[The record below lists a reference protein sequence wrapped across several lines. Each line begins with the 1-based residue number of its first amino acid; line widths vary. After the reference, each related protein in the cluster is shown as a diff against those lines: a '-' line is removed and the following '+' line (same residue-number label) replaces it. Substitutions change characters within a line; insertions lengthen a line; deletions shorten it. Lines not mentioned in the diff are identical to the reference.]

1 MKYIIVCLLLVV
13 SWTMA
18 EKVSAP
24 AQVVGENP
32 AYNDIIGPQPT
43 TQLMTPEIT
52 ELQKKMDE
60 AMASGNYILAREYDR
75 QISDL
80 RNPPSDVNR
89 TECPNEVHAAV
100 PNGNDPVPFFWGTDR
115 LICPGQLRDF
125 AVDYDTNGTMYVV
138 VSQPDSTLRLYR
150 STDHGVNWTNIVY
163 YWHTPKD
170 YYTKV
175 GLVVTQGDSGFIH
188 MYMRYNANGGNLYY
202 IRASKTN
209 PSGSFISGNIGAT
222 ADTIDDFSICEDN
235 YNPNYYLYCL
245 YANEHR
251 SGNANAKFL
260 RSLTYGR
267 TWVDTTDWGNAW
279 DPSISFVSL
288 TNLLTAQRLPTGVS
302 ISGYRIYFE
311 RNTYLGQPGAWGS
324 TIGVAGDSFPAWR
337 PSVAAS
343 NTRPDSLATVWIL
356 YTHSYNGTAD
366 LDMDYAYSANGGR
379 TFTTGNHLDFTTAV
393 SDLANVRQYRIYPN
407 TYVDACFTNMNS
419 TYTTSVVNWTYANQP
434 TPSTWATRV
443 QVNDAMASTGTGGM
457 IIYSPHSSASG
468 SGVIYPRFGPDSL
481 CFDAP
486 WVGIE
491 ETPQANLTRISIN
504 VTPNPFTNNITIGYQ
519 INKASAV
526 SAIIYNAAGRE
537 VKSIANGNAEKGYYK
552 VTWNGFD
559 DDNRAV
565 NNGIYF
571 FRLKTDNETVTR
583 KLIFTK

>member
-1 MKYIIVCLLLVV
+1 MKYLLVFV
-13 SWTMA
+13 LMLASWAVA
-18 EKVSAP
+18 EKIDGPS
-24 AQVVGENP
+24 QIVGENP

-209 PSGSFISGNIGAT
+209 PSGSFMSGNIGAT

-251 SGNANAKFL
+251 SGTNNAKFL

-267 TWVDTTDWGNAW
+267 TWVDTTDWSNAW

-324 TIGVAGDSFPAWR
+324 TIGVAEDTFAAWA
-337 PSVAAS
+337 PCVAAS
-343 NTRPDSLATVWIL
+343 NTRPDTMATVWIL
-356 YTHSYNGTAD
+356 YTHNYYNSGDYD
-366 LDMDYAYSANGGR
+366 LDYAYSTNGGR
-379 TFTTGNHLDFTTAV
+379 TFTTGQHLDFS
-393 SDLANVRQYRIYPN
+393 SDDADYANVRQYRIYPN
-407 TYVDACFTNMNS
+407 EYVNACFTRYS
-419 TYTTSVVNWTYANQP
+419 GTTSNVYWSWTSKSAP
-434 TPSTWATRV
+434 TGWSTPLII
-443 QVNDAMASTGTGGM
+443 NDAQASTSLGG
-457 IIYSPHSSASG
+457 IIEYSPHSSG
-468 SGVIYPRFGPDSL
+468 SGGGVVFPGLGPTNL
-481 CFDAP
+481 YFDAP
-486 WVGIE
+486 YLGVQEQPNPTQNNPVIE
-491 ETPQANLTRISIN
+491 
-504 VTPNPFTNNITIGYQ
+504 VTPNPFARRVTIGYQ
-519 INKASAV
+519 IHEPTKLSLTV
-526 SAIIYNAAGRE
+526 YDVAGRE
-537 VKSIANGNAEKGYYK
+537 VKSLANENAIKGYYK
-552 VTWNGFD
+552 TTWDGSDRDNNPLTNGL
-559 DDNRAV
+559 
-565 NNGIYF
+565 YF
-571 FRLKTDNETVTR
+571 IRLKTDHGNTTT
-583 KLIFTK
+583 KLILTR